1 MFIPVL
7 SIKSSKV
14 GTQNREEQYLAN
26 WSAVI
31 RVGRESQNQAISSYS
46 NMLSWVTVLGIL

>member
-46 NMLSWVTVLGIL
+46 NMLSWVTVIGIL